1 VSDLSSQLADYLVL
15 RRSLGY
21 KLERAGEVL
30 TGFVDHLDRLG
41 QDHITTMAALEWVT
55 SSPTA
60 SPGWRAGQLG
70 MVRCFA
76 RYAQAV
82 DPAHEIP
89 PTWLLPSRLR
99 RPAPYLYSDEEIG
112 ALMSAT
118 NRLRSPL
125 RCLTTETIIGLMAV
139 SGIRV
144 GEVLRLDRGDLS
156 SDGHLAVRNSKA
168 GKSRILPLRP
178 SSIEGLRS
186 FASRRD
192 EVMPNPASQAM
203 FISSTGTRL
212 SSGSLRSAFAETVE
226 AAHLV
231 AGSGDTRLRIGD
243 LRHSFAVKTL
253 TVWHEQGRDVQ
264 ALLPLLSAYMGHVSP
279 ASTYWYLSSCP
290 HLLTAAAGRV
300 RPAGRRP

>member
-1 VSDLSSQLADYLVL
+1 VSGLSSQLAEYLVL

-30 TGFVDHLDRLG
+30 AGFVDHLDRLG
-41 QDHITTMAALEWVT
+41 QGHITTVAALEWAT

-76 RYAQAV
+76 RYAQAI
-82 DPAHEIP
+82 DPTHEIP
-89 PTWLLPSRLR
+89 PTWLLPSRRR
-99 RPAPYLYSDEEIG
+99 RPAPYLYSDEEIS

-118 NRLRSPL
+118 SRLGAPLRS
-125 RCLTTETIIGLMAV
+125 LTTETIIGLMAV

-178 SSIEGLRS
+178 SSTERLRS
-186 FASRRD
+186 FAARRD
-192 EVMPNPASQAM
+192 ELMPNPASEAM
-203 FISSTGTRL
+203 FISRSGTRL
-212 SSGSLRSAFAETVE
+212 SSGSLRSAFAETIE
-226 AAHLV
+226 SANLV
-231 AGSGDTRLRIGD
+231 AGSGGTRLRIGD
-243 LRHSFAVKTL
+243 LRHSFAVRTL
-253 TVWHEQGRDVQ
+253 TAWHEQGRDVQ
-264 ALLPLLSAYMGHVSP
+264 VLLPLLSAYMGHVSP

-290 HLLTAAAGRV
+290 HLLTAAAERV
-300 RPAGRRP
+300 RLSGRRP